1 LEDRTVSPHRQGT
14 AGPTAVHAIEE
25 AVGQVDPDLGFRLF
39 LRLLTA
45 LSVLATKWNDQAT
58 AARAV
63 DEYVGIGAR
72 LDYGE
77 YRVFQVEDRI
87 SHG

>member
-1 LEDRTVSPHRQGT
+1 
-14 AGPTAVHAIEE
+14 VHAIEE

-63 DEYVGIGAR
+63 DE
-72 LDYGE
+72 
-77 YRVFQVEDRI
+77 
-87 SHG
+87 